1 MDVLRKWKDRFHQP
15 VKAVVTLATTAAM
28 IWLFLNFLKGSNV
41 WEVLPRFNFEK
52 LIEIGFILIALFG
65 ARSFRFAFLV
75 GREFHAPYR
84 MATGATLQAYALN
97 SLVPF
102 KPGEL
107 WRAER
112 LRRVRKKGFVDAAA
126 LSIFDRAFDVLFC
139 LIFMLPLGLSTAH
152 GLFGKQVVGFEHIA
166 SKVILVIGVAIFIG
180 ILFVKQR
187 SWLLKKVDG
196 FRRTAASMKSLMGPM
211 FVTSVVIWIFEYSVC
226 EAIAGALDMSIP
238 VTTMCFVIGFSN
250 LFGAVV
256 PSPGGVGAFE
266 GSVIWLLS
274 TLNGQGYEVATTYS
288 IIVHAVLIIP
298 VTVVGLSWMAIELM
312 LKHTHTV
319 QH

>member
-1 MDVLRKWKDRFHQP
+1 
-15 VKAVVTLATTAAM
+15 
-28 IWLFLNFLKGSNV
+28 
-41 WEVLPRFNFEK
+41 
-52 LIEIGFILIALFG
+52 
-65 ARSFRFAFLV
+65 
-75 GREFHAPYR
+75 
-84 MATGATLQAYALN
+84 MA
-97 SLVPF
+97 S
-102 KPGEL
+102 
-107 WRAER
+107 
-112 LRRVRKKGFVDAAA
+112 
-126 LSIFDRAFDVLFC
+126 
-139 LIFMLPLGLSTAH
+139 H
-152 GLFGKQVVGFEHIA
+152 G
-166 SKVILVIGVAIFIG
+166 
-180 ILFVKQR
+180 
-187 SWLLKKVDG
+187 
-196 FRRTAASMKSLMGPM
+196 TAASMKSLMGPM